1 MGPALFCTPS
11 AGNRHTCLR
20 GCGPPGASSPSTSPS
35 CGERRAI
42 SAIARLGIPEVSG
55 IIVGMPTG
63 TCRLCHNHDVDLRD
77 SHFISSGFYK
87 LARDGTRANPNPVLV
102 SESVSI
108 VSSDQATDYLL
119 CAECEGRF
127 NTGGED
133 WILKNCWHSESD
145 FTLRAALLETAP
157 SPLSTPGFTI
167 FEGVAAAANE
177 PDKLA
182 YFAASIF
189 WRGAAHDWVFM
200 RQKPKRLELG
210 PYEEQLRSYLLGTG
224 VFPEDAVLVVAISSG
239 MERLR
244 NMLITFPF
252 LKSREPGFRQYR
264 FSIPGITF
272 QLFLGKS
279 IPFALRRLCSVR
291 PPERHILMTEDV
303 DDLNMKDGASLIAK
317 TRKAGALA
325 KPDRSKRAPTNA
337 GNSQQRHGRSTTG

>member
-1 MGPALFCTPS
+1 
-11 AGNRHTCLR
+11 
-20 GCGPPGASSPSTSPS
+20 
-35 CGERRAI
+35 
-42 SAIARLGIPEVSG
+42 
-55 IIVGMPTG
+55 MPTG

-77 SHFISSGFYK
+77 SHFISAGFYK

-108 VSSDQATDYLL
+108 VSSEQATDYLL
-119 CAECEGRF
+119 CTECEGRF
-127 NTGGED
+127 NAGGED
-133 WILKNCWHSESD
+133 WILNAHSETD
-145 FTLRAALLETAP
+145 FTLRAALLETTP

-189 WRGAAHDWVFM
+189 WRGAAHDWIFM

-325 KPDRSKRAPTNA
+325 KPDRSKRAPTTA

>member
-1 MGPALFCTPS
+1 
-11 AGNRHTCLR
+11 
-20 GCGPPGASSPSTSPS
+20 
-35 CGERRAI
+35 
-42 SAIARLGIPEVSG
+42 
-55 IIVGMPTG
+55 MPTG
-63 TCRLCHNHDVDLRD
+63 TCRLCHKHDVDLRD

-119 CAECEGRF
+119 CTECEGRF
-127 NTGGED
+127 NAGGED
-133 WILKNCWHSESD
+133 WILKNCWRSESE
-145 FTLRAALLETAP
+145 FMLRAALLATTP
-157 SPLSTPGFTI
+157 SPLSIPGFTI

-189 WRGAAHDWVFM
+189 WRGAAHDWIFM
-200 RQKPKRLELG
+200 RQKPKRLGLG
-210 PYEEQLRSYLLGTG
+210 PYEEQLRSYLLGNA

-279 IPFALRRLCSVR
+279 MPYALRRLCSVR
-291 PPERHILMTEDV
+291 SPKRHILMTEDV
-303 DDLNMKDGASLIAK
+303 DDLNMKDGASLVAK
-317 TRKAGALA
+317 TRKAGVLA
-325 KPDRSKRAPTNA
+325 KPDRSRRAATA
-337 GNSQQRHGRSTTG
+337 